1 MIYDYFVES
10 VKDSIVFLA
19 KPSGLKVCFKEHDY
33 YDAEQQLGI
42 SCSLLDFEV
51 KLFAIIIATY
61 FKIRNTSCVQKKK
74 PLNFHHHGP

>member
-33 YDAEQQLGI
+33 YDAEQQLSI
-42 SCSLLDFEV
+42 SCSSLVFEEN
-51 KLFAIIIATY
+51 LSALIIAT
-61 FKIRNTSCVQKKK
+61 
-74 PLNFHHHGP
+74 